1 MKIFDFK
8 HISLALCVLLLAACG
23 SGREAATPTPDIA
36 ATAAAMAE
44 GIVDQRLT
52 EVAQTEAARE
62 PTATETQLPTEIPT
76 QTQAAPAVTL
86 MPTNASSSTLCLQ
99 ASLVSETIP
108 DDTQMA
114 AGESFEK
121 SWTLTNT
128 GTCTWTEAYS
138 LVFHH
143 GSSMGAP
150 ERVSLPGNVAP
161 GQSHTFLLNMSA
173 PTTSGTHIGFWTLE
187 STDGTQ
193 FGVGESGS
201 QLIWVQIVIPG
212 PTPTSKIRDL
222 AYVAG
227 GSVSSEGEI
236 DSTIL
241 VGDIAANIGNQGF
254 FTFNFGNIPTDA
266 VVTEVVLYLGQG
278 YTTNGDPFGSLGCL
292 NAIVYSYGSL
302 DASDYAASA
311 GGAVWQFCTETSLQ
325 SSTRLGGSAAIQAVQ
340 AAIPAGQIQFRLQ
353 FDNAT
358 DDDSTPD
365 YIIVSPLIKINW
377 YQP

>member
-1 MKIFDFK
+1 LI
-8 HISLALCVLLLAACG
+8 IGLVVSALVLAACG
-23 SGREAATPTPDIA
+23 SGNETPTPDVA

-52 EVAQTEAARE
+52 EVAQTEAARQ
-62 PTATETQLPTEIPT
+62 PTATETLPPTEMPT
-76 QTQAAPAVTL
+76 ETQAPPPAVTL
-86 MPTNASSSTLCLQ
+86 MPTNANSGTLCLQ
-99 ASLVSETIP
+99 ASLIDETIP

-114 AGESFEK
+114 AGEGFEK

-128 GTCTWTEAYS
+128 GTCTWTEDFS

-150 ERVSLPGNVAP
+150 ERVSLPGRIAP
-161 GQSHTFLLNMSA
+161 GESHIFTLNMNA
-173 PTTSGTHIGFWTLE
+173 PTTSGKHVGFWTLE
-187 STDGTQ
+187 SADGTQ

-201 QLIWVQIVIPG
+201 LLFWVQVVVPG

-227 GSVSSEGEI
+227 GSVNSEGEV

-241 VGDIAANIGNQGF
+241 AGDIAANFGNQGF

-278 YTTNGDPFGSLGCL
+278 YRTNGDPFGSLGCL
-292 NAIVYSYGSL
+292 NAIINSYGSL
-302 DASDYAASA
+302 DASDYAASP

-325 SSTRLGGSAAIQAVQ
+325 SATRVGGEAAIAAIQA
-340 AAIPAGQIQFRLQ
+340 AIPTGQAQFRLQ
-353 FDNAT
+353 FDNDT
-358 DDDSTPD
+358 DEDGTPD
-365 YIIVSPLIKINW
+365 YIIVSPLMKVNW

>member
-1 MKIFDFK
+1 
-8 HISLALCVLLLAACG
+8 
-23 SGREAATPTPDIA
+23 
-36 ATAAAMAE
+36 
-44 GIVDQRLT
+44 
-52 EVAQTEAARE
+52 
-62 PTATETQLPTEIPT
+62 
-76 QTQAAPAVTL
+76 
-86 MPTNASSSTLCLQ
+86 
-99 ASLVSETIP
+99 
-108 DDTQMA
+108 
-114 AGESFEK
+114 
-121 SWTLTNT
+121 
-128 GTCTWTEAYS
+128 
-138 LVFHH
+138 
-143 GSSMGAP
+143 MGAP

-161 GQSHTFLLNMSA
+161 GQSHTFSLNMSA

-187 STDGTQ
+187 NADGTQ

-201 QLIWVQIVIPG
+201 QLFWVQIVIPG

-227 GSVSSEGEI
+227 GSVTSDGEV

-241 VGDIAANIGNQGF
+241 AGDIAANTGNQGF

-292 NAIVYSYGSL
+292 NAIVYNYGSL

-325 SSTRLGGSAAIQAVQ
+325 SSTRVGGSAAIQAVQ

-353 FDNAT
+353 FDDDT
-358 DDDSTPD
+358 DDDGTPD